1 LIQKRKQSIKQTR
14 SKIKM
19 FNCHYCKKEYTRKSA
34 HKRHTILCE
43 LIHAKQL
50 NSKASLKREEKCEE
64 EETTSIPTLTTLY
77 HIVQELALENK
88 MMREEISELHKHLTK
103 GLKKVN
109 ILEWLNTDPNQQPL
123 TKTFKEFMKTI
134 NVTQNAVHILMNDT
148 ALQTITHIIQEN
160 FLFNMEFPIK
170 AFSQKANSMYIY
182 NNSSPST
189 TTTSWKKLQPEEFIL
204 LLKHIHSKIL
214 SQLCEWYNKNKTEI
228 LKGEKLSDIYDKTL
242 HKLMSIDF
250 ESSPTLVSKIRTHLY
265 NLIKTDLKSVEYNF
279 EF

>member
-1 LIQKRKQSIKQTR
+1 
-14 SKIKM
+14 M
-19 FNCHYCKKEYTRKSA
+19 FNCQYCRKEYTRKSA
-34 HKRHTILCE
+34 HKRHIILCE
-43 LIHAKQL
+43 IIYAKQL

-88 MMREEISELHKHLTK
+88 KMREEISELHKHLTK
-103 GLKKVN
+103 DIKKVN
-109 ILEWLNTDPNQQPL
+109 IIEWLNTDPKQTP
-123 TKTFKEFMKTI
+123 TKTFKEFIKTI

-148 ALQTITHIIQEN
+148 ALQTIIHIVQEN
-160 FLFNMEFPIK
+160 FQSITEIPIK
-170 AFSQKANSMYIY
+170 AFSQKSNSMYIY
-182 NNSSPST
+182 NNTHSSP
-189 TTTSWKKLQPEEFIL
+189 TSWKKLEPEEFIL

-242 HKLMSIDF
+242 HKLMSVDF
-250 ESSPTLVSKIRTHLY
+250 ETSPTLVSKIRTHLY

>member
-1 LIQKRKQSIKQTR
+1 
-14 SKIKM
+14 M
-19 FNCHYCKKEYTRKSA
+19 FNCQYCRKEYTRKSA
-34 HKRHTILCE
+34 HKRHVILCE
-43 LIHAKQL
+43 IIYAKQL

-88 MMREEISELHKHLTK
+88 KMREEIGELHKHLTK

-109 ILEWLNTDPNQQPL
+109 ILEWLNTEDPQQQPP
-123 TKTFKEFMKTI
+123 TKTFREFMKTI

-148 ALQTITHIIQEN
+148 ALQTIIHIVQEN
-160 FLFNMEFPIK
+160 FQPTAEIPIK

-182 NNSSPST
+182 NNPP
-189 TTTSWKKLQPEEFIL
+189 TSWKKLQPEDFIL
-204 LLKHIHSKIL
+204 MLKHIHSKIL

-242 HKLMSIDF
+242 HKLMSVDF
-250 ESSPTLVSKIRTHLY
+250 ESSPTLVSKVRTHLY